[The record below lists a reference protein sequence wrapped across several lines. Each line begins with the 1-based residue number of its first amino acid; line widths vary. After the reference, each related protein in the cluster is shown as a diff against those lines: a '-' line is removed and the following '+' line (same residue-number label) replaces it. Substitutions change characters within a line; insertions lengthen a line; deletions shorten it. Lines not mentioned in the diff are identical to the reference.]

1 MSQPD
6 MLEIINGPEDGT
18 EFPINR
24 APLIVGS
31 DFSCEINVRLDESV
45 QRYHARLTAV
55 GDGYRVRKIHG
66 GNLAVNGKSAGV
78 IRSRVLRE
86 GNILTVGKTEF
97 YLRCAP
103 DGLARRSRG
112 LPVENDVVWTLR
124 VLARKLWDG
133 AWWIG
138 TLSGGTS
145 RFVRGLAILFV
156 VAIVA
161 GYFRPGII
169 SEIQYFVSQG
179 WDSIRQ
185 LLAPFLESR
194 V

>member
-18 EFPINR
+18 EFPISR
-24 APLIVGS
+24 APLTIGS
-31 DFSCEINVRLDESV
+31 DRSCEVNVRLDESV

-66 GNLAVNGKSAGV
+66 GALAVNGKSTGV

-86 GNILTVGKTEF
+86 GSVLTVGNTEF

-112 LPVENDVVWTLR
+112 LPVENDVVWSIR
-124 VLARKLWDG
+124 VLLRKLWG
-133 AWWIG
+133 AAWWIG
-138 TLSGGTS
+138 TLSGGVS
-145 RFVRGLAILFV
+145 RFTRILV
-156 VAIVA
+156 VLFIVSSVA
-161 GYFRPGII
+161 GYLRPGLVG
-169 SEIQYFVSQG
+169 EIQYLLFQG
-179 WDSIRQ
+179 IASIRELAAP
-185 LLAPFLESR
+185 LLKNLI
-194 V
+194 

>member
-18 EFPINR
+18 EFPISR
-24 APLIVGS
+24 APVIIGS
-31 DFSCEINVRLDESV
+31 DRSCEVNVRLDEAV

-66 GNLAVNGKSAGV
+66 GILAVNGKAAGV

-86 GNILTVGKTEF
+86 GSILTVGSTEL

-112 LPVENDVVWTLR
+112 LPVENDIAWTVR
-124 VLARKLWDG
+124 VLARKIWS
-133 AWWIG
+133 AIWWVG

-145 RFVRGLAILFV
+145 RFVRGLVLLFV
-156 VAIVA
+156 MASIA
-161 GYFRPGII
+161 GYVRPGLPR
-169 SEIQYFVSQG
+169 EIQYFLFQG
-179 WDSIRQ
+179 WTSILH
-185 LLAPFLESR
+185 LLEPFLHGPS
-194 V
+194 

>member
-18 EFPINR
+18 EFPISR
-24 APLIVGS
+24 APLTIGS
-31 DFSCEINVRLDESV
+31 DRSCEINVRLDEAV
-45 QRYHARLTAV
+45 QRYHVRLTAV

-66 GNLAVNGKSAGV
+66 GVLAVNGKTVGV

-86 GNILTVGKTEF
+86 GNVLTVGNTEF

-112 LPVENDVVWTLR
+112 LPVENDLVWTVR
-124 VLARKLWDG
+124 VLARKLWDM
-133 AWWIG
+133 AWWVG

-145 RFVRGLAILFV
+145 RFVRGLVILFLLAV
-156 VAIVA
+156 VL
-161 GYFRPGII
+161 GYFRPGIQG
-169 SEIQYFVSQG
+169 ELRYFLLQG
-179 WDSIRQ
+179 WSSFLKLAEP
-185 LLAPFLESR
+185 LLKGPS
-194 V
+194 

>member
-31 DFSCEINVRLDESV
+31 DFSCEINVRLDEAV

-86 GNILTVGKTEF
+86 GNILTVGKTDF

-112 LPVENDVVWTLR
+112 LPVENDMVWTLR
-124 VLARKLWDG
+124 VMARKVWDG

-156 VAIVA
+156 LAIVA

-179 WDSIRQ
+179 WDSILQ